1 MGGNIV
7 TATVGLIIVN
17 VMIKMLMVTSRAIV
31 YDDILDKRRGVPSVV
46 RCKHE
51 DEPTPSPCCP
61 DYHQD
66 YHLIR
71 IIIQTIIKTIIIS
84 EL

>member
-17 VMIKMLMVTSRAIV
+17 VIKMLMVTSRAIV
-31 YDDILDKRRGVPSVV
+31 YDDILDKRLGVPSVV

-51 DEPTPSPCCP
+51 DEPTPSPLLP
-61 DYHQD
+61 RLSSRLSSYQN
-66 YHLIR
+66 YKLIC
-71 IIIQTIIKTIIIS
+71 
-84 EL
+84 

>member
-7 TATVGLIIVN
+7 TATVGIIVVN
-17 VMIKMLMVTSRAIV
+17 VIKMLMVTSRAIV
-31 YDDILDKRRGVPSVV
+31 YILDKRRGVPSVV